1 MHQFINRMGSR
12 PTAESKSSL
21 GKQRDKIFKAI
32 SSFNAEAVKFLGVD
46 AFNECCY
53 GPIDLCGTDF
63 EEEWDDPIDPPV
75 IPTDCARPESSSIA
89 LPSALPQ
96 QSSHRISLSRLMN
109 KELELRKGHANDCL
123 AEIRT
128 IIGQQAFQYKKILR
142 PAHNKSN
149 RTRARSSIQNVQR
162 TLMLKSRLYK
172 RTRKAMLSCN
182 IDLDKLDSVYKELTS
197 NDIRVSTAVDSPN
210 VAGSTRTYLS
220 WIWTSHQGVTADD
233 NHLTECELFS
243 VCLNLAHPTKTVYR
257 VHWLRARA
265 QLHRWQEEVAL
276 TRNEMHWA
284 INYFTSR
291 QRQWFLW
298 QYSHSDMTPGH
309 HVYAERQKAMWAEI
323 REQARQ
329 LFKDNWADFD
339 SDESVFI

>member
-21 GKQRDKIFKAI
+21 GRQRDKIFKAI
-32 SSFNAEAVKFLGVD
+32 SSFNADAVKYLGID

-53 GPIDLCGTDF
+53 ESIDICGTDF

-75 IPTDCARPESSSIA
+75 DDIPTDSARPESSSIA

-96 QSSHRISLSRLMN
+96 QSAHRLSLSRLIN
-109 KELELRKGHANDCL
+109 TELELRKGHANDCL

-142 PAHNKSN
+142 PAHNKAL

-162 TLMLKSRLYK
+162 TLTLKSRLYK
-172 RTRKAMLSCN
+172 RTRKAMLS
-182 IDLDKLDSVYKELTS
+182 LDVELDSVYKELTN
-197 NDIRVSTAVDSPN
+197 NDIKVSTAVDSPN
-210 VAGSTRTYLS
+210 VAGSTRTQLS
-220 WIWTSHQGVTADD
+220 WIWTSHQGVVTADD
-233 NHLTECELFS
+233 NHLTECKLYSILS
-243 VCLNLAHPTKTVYR
+243 VLGSPNKTVYR

-276 TRNEMHWA
+276 TRNEMHWT

-298 QYSHSDMTPGH
+298 QYSHYEMTPGH

-323 REQARQ
+323 REQARRS
-329 LFKDNWADFD
+329 FKDIWADFG
-339 SDESVFI
+339 SDETVFI